1 VKRAVDSRAVRATA
15 WAAVSLLLAA
25 PHALAQY
32 TRTEPPKTRF
42 RLGPLRLQPKLELRN
57 AGRDDN
63 VFLDPASPVAD
74 TSIVLRGSLEAFV
87 PVRQRLRLT
96 GEGWLDWS
104 YFRNYSSER
113 STDPGGQG
121 RAELDIG
128 PLTLVGGGGA
138 SQGRQLYSIDIDQ
151 RTLRQERWAYGG
163 AQWRLT
169 RRWSLSGGAERR
181 SHRYDGRLGT
191 AGGDPLTARSLNRD
205 TTTGT
210 AIGRYALTTLTTAVA
225 QAELIEDQFAVSVPG
240 SGTTRSYRYLGGLEF
255 GRKALLNG
263 RVLAGL
269 RDFPV
274 ASSGTLPSYRGPA
287 VLADVVLPVRGTGR
301 LTGSFL
307 RDVFV
312 SATPALSAL
321 ERGRN
326 TYVLTSFKGS
336 AAHGLPFELVGRIG
350 AGFDE
355 AKYLL
360 PYTVSGASFPRVD
373 HLYTVNASLM
383 RGFSDS
389 VRIGGVLTYVR
400 RLSTLPG
407 QSYDRWVYGVT
418 AELVP

>member
-1 VKRAVDSRAVRATA
+1 MKNGADPRAVGLAACAVAC
-15 WAAVSLLLAA
+15 VLLAA
-25 PHALAQY
+25 PQVSAQY

-42 RLGPLRLQPKLELRN
+42 RVGPLRLQPKLELRN

-63 VFLDPASPVAD
+63 VFLDPTNPVAD
-74 TSIVLRGSLEAFV
+74 TSVVLRGSFEGFV
-87 PVRQRLRLT
+87 PVRSRLRLS

-113 STDPGGQG
+113 STDPGGTG

-138 SQGRQLYSIDIDQ
+138 LQARQLYSIDIDK
-151 RTLRQERWAYGG
+151 RTLRQERWIYGG

-169 RRWSLSGGAERR
+169 RRWSLSGGGDFR
-181 SHRYDGRLGT
+181 SSRFDGRIGF
-191 AGGDPLTARSLNRD
+191 AGGNPLTARSLNRD
-205 TTTGT
+205 TSTGT
-210 AIGRYALTTLTTAVA
+210 AIGRYALTPLTTLVA
-225 QAELIEDQFAVSVPG
+225 QAELIEDRFAVSVPG
-240 SGTTRSYRYLGGLEF
+240 NGVTRSYRYLGGLEF
-255 GRKALLNG
+255 GPKALVTG
-263 RVLAGL
+263 RVLVGL
-269 RDFPV
+269 RDVPV
-274 ASSGTLPSYRGPA
+274 ASSGSLPSYRGPA
-287 VLADVVLPVRGTGR
+287 VLADVVLPVRGSGR

-312 SATPALSAL
+312 SAVPLTSAQ

-336 AAHGLPFELVGRIG
+336 AEYGLPFDLLARVG

-360 PYTVSGASFPRVD
+360 PYTVSSGSIPRID
-373 HLYTVNASLM
+373 HLYTVNASLL
-383 RGFSDS
+383 RGFSDAL
-389 VRIGGVLTYVR
+389 RIGGVLTYFR
-400 RLSTLPG
+400 RISLLPG
-407 QSYDRWVYGVT
+407 QSYDRWTYGVS